1 MPDRDLKHRKP
12 YAYKK
17 TRKVEGFSKSLRRP
31 HWRVE
36 PSEFLPRGG
45 PSERK
50 LNSRFVLRE
59 AEQTNKC
66 ERTNKSSSQ
75 RAIYFLMLR
84 VI

>member
-17 TRKVEGFSKSLRRP
+17 TRKVEGFLTEFAKAPLARRAQ
-31 HWRVE
+31 RI
-36 PSEFLPRGG
+36 FAPRGG

-59 AEQTNKC
+59 AEQTNNASKQIKVRRSVRFNFRC
-66 ERTNKSSSQ
+66 
-75 RAIYFLMLR
+75 F
-84 VI
+84 V